1 MREKEEI
8 KEEEEEKKPKWPK
21 KVKTQR
27 SQEVLKAEAWKRGSG
42 RLPPNSSNS
51 AALRH
56 KNWKTGGSLSVFA
69 GAPQRCCSPLKARL
83 QGSTNPAWAWHLPY
97 SRFQVQTEI
106 GMQTSYMFLLVLV
119 STSYQLYTIGRYPSG
134 TSNHCTAPSFCKHF
148 PPLLPFPSI
157 GPISSA
163 AVL

>member
-51 AALRH
+51 AALRQQ
-56 KNWKTGGSLSVFA
+56 KLENWRLAECFCGGSPALLQPAKSSSPGLHKSRVGMASSVF
-69 GAPQRCCSPLKARL
+69 KV
-83 QGSTNPAWAWHLPY
+83 
-97 SRFQVQTEI
+97 SR
-106 GMQTSYMFLLVLV
+106 
-119 STSYQLYTIGRYPSG
+119 
-134 TSNHCTAPSFCKHF
+134 SN
-148 PPLLPFPSI
+148 
-157 GPISSA
+157 
-163 AVL
+163 